1 MFVRERNSSQRD
13 ITSVDRF
20 VSSCIS
26 TCRTMQDSYHDRI
39 GRHHHPV
46 LCVWMR
52 LEGSVPG
59 NPHPE
64 SLLPPLSPL
73 FHQLHTTS
81 ESSWTTLSRTTEV
94 IAMERS
100 PVKDRNYRTADAS
113 TPPYQ
118 GSAKREARVRS
129 APLCEARIRWIS
141 RAGAYAITACP
152 RRPLHFPW
160 GSERYRPACEV

>member
-1 MFVRERNSSQRD
+1 
-13 ITSVDRF
+13 
-20 VSSCIS
+20 
-26 TCRTMQDSYHDRI
+26 
-39 GRHHHPV
+39 
-46 LCVWMR
+46 MR

-64 SLLPPLSPL
+64 TLLPPLSPL
-73 FHQLHTTS
+73 SHQLHTTS

-118 GSAKREARVRS
+118 GSAKREARVRP
-129 APLCEARIRWIS
+129 APLFEARIRWIS

-152 RRPLHFPW
+152 RRPLQRH
-160 GSERYRPACEV
+160 GPACEVGFSACFTPEHQDGGAPRRSRLHHGVCIRICTFSF